1 MDYLRDA
8 QAPLPPEMV
17 MAAVVVLTRDL
28 ETELNAPPETPLSP
42 RTVPLVEELRSWGR
56 EVRAD
61 RFEPLLRRRLEAVLG
76 SALPAAD
83 RLRRAGE
90 LLDLA
95 GAMGLKLDPWDTHI
109 RFYRLARAPGAG
121 PGAGRAPGCGRS
133 LRFCRYR
140 AAARGAG
147 QHHRSSP
154 HHLADRPARGL
165 R

>member
-1 MDYLRDA
+1 
-8 QAPLPPEMV
+8 

-28 ETELNAPPETPLSP
+28 ETELNAPPEAPLSP
-42 RTVPLVEELRSWGR
+42 RTVTLVEELRSWGR

-95 GAMGLKLDPWDTHI
+95 GAMGLKLDLWETQN
-109 RFYRLARAPGAG
+109 RFYRLARSTRIADDLDQLRAIGARLQFNADRLTSEGAPG
-121 PGAGRAPGCGRS
+121 
-133 LRFCRYR
+133 
-140 AAARGAG
+140 
-147 QHHRSSP
+147 HV
-154 HHLADRPARGL
+154 
-165 R
+165 